1 MNKTNELLSKFQ
13 SSTAW
18 INIRSL
24 ISKKSKSLSAS
35 FLILIILHSVLF
47 VTSCNSQE
55 LTRAKAQKMIT
66 ESKDFGKPKVMELNQ
81 LSSKD
86 GDGVT
91 EAKSDNEP
99 ESEAAQRRI
108 QEYLFEVPAVA
119 IANHL
124 GLVKP
129 ELKRKNDKPDYP
141 TTLRG
146 YWYFDEKYLLTDKG
160 RKIWEDMNLPVTESM
175 LPLARPVFLEVT
187 GITKKGET
195 NQLVEFKWKWEASE
209 IGKSLDQTTEEF
221 KRLPEDLKKNLTEP
235 YIYSAQD
242 GLKSWGGERTGK
254 AMFQKYDDGWRLVSL
269 GVL

>member
-1 MNKTNELLSKFQ
+1 MNKTNELISKSQ
-13 SSTAW
+13 ISTALM
-18 INIRSL
+18 NIRL
-24 ISKKSKSLSAS
+24 LKSKKSESLSS
-35 FLILIILHSVLF
+35 LFLILIFLHSVLF
-47 VTSCNSQE
+47 VSSCNSQE

-66 ESKDFGKPKVMELNQ
+66 ESKDFGKPKVLELNQ
-81 LSSKD
+81 LYIKD

-91 EAKSDNEP
+91 EAKSDDEP

-119 IANHL
+119 VANHL

-141 TTLRG
+141 STLRG
-146 YWYFDEKYLLTDKG
+146 YWHFDEKYLLTDKG
-160 RKIWEDMNLPVTESM
+160 RKMWEDMNLPVTESM
-175 LPLARPVFLEVT
+175 LPLARPVFLEIT
-187 GITKKGET
+187 GITKQGET

-221 KRLPEDLKKNLTEP
+221 KRLPENLRKNLTDP
-235 YIYSAQD
+235 DAYSAQD

-254 AMFQKYDDGWRLVSL
+254 AMFQKYDDGWRLISL